1 VDVSGSPYPFT
12 SAERAAVE
20 DFLRRNPRLR
30 LATDADRRGAAD
42 SDADMRGLYGIYHPY
57 FVRGD
62 LDDDG
67 VLDFVLGFVR
77 KDSGRSAPW
86 FSVVVFTGLTQARE
100 GLLFSEGTFL
110 ERDVSIARGDLA
122 VDRDAVVIT
131 PDLGDDNVRRYRW
144 DVATRTFL
152 FVRDDDSDPETP
164 VVSTTGMRI
173 APAPARARRGAA
185 RL

>member
-1 VDVSGSPYPFT
+1 MPLSAKLLRRLLFPLALAGTCSIFFAAAGCARAPKASAAAPSASGRPHAEEAAKPAPRVDVSGSPYPFT

-42 SDADMRGLYGIYHPY
+42 SDADMRGLYGVYHPY

-86 FSVVVFTGLTQARE
+86 FSVVVFTGLTQARG
-100 GLLFSEGTFL
+100 GLWFSEGTF
-110 ERDVSIARGDLA
+110 
-122 VDRDAVVIT
+122 
-131 PDLGDDNVRRYRW
+131 
-144 DVATRTFL
+144 
-152 FVRDDDSDPETP
+152 
-164 VVSTTGMRI
+164 
-173 APAPARARRGAA
+173 
-185 RL
+185 